1 MEKYVV
7 GIGAANV
14 DIYGKSNI
22 NIKLHFDH
30 PSIINTGV
38 GGVTRNILENISL
51 LGIKTVL
58 LTAIGDDIY
67 GHLIRSKSIKAGI
80 DVSNVKKVKG
90 ARSGIF
96 MQVQDKNND
105 MHLALCDMSIN
116 KHINIPYI
124 KKNSKIIKN
133 ASAIILDPSIS
144 DEVFEYVLNN
154 FDVRVFVDP
163 VSVAYAKK
171 MKKYTGKM
179 YCIKPNI
186 SELEALTG
194 TKVNNDTE
202 IKKAANKLIKK
213 GTKRLFVS
221 LGAKGCVY
229 IDNEGNYIK
238 RGFKKVKNMVNAS
251 GAGDCFFAAI
261 VYSYITDLNISD
273 TIDKALAAGIVAT
286 QSKEAIN
293 QKLSISLLNKT
304 IKEYKN
310 EL

>member
-22 NIKLHFDH
+22 NIKLHYDH

-58 LTAIGDDIY
+58 LTAVGDDIY
-67 GHLIRSKSIKAGI
+67 GHLIRSKSNKAHI
-80 DVSNVKKVKG
+80 DVSKVLKVKG

-105 MHLALCDMSIN
+105 MHRALCDMSIS
-116 KHINIPYI
+116 KHISISYI
-124 KKNSKIIKN
+124 KKNSTVIKN
-133 ASAIILDPSIS
+133 ASAIILDPSIE

-154 FDVRVFVDP
+154 FKVPVFVDP
-163 VSVAYAKK
+163 ISVGYAKK
-171 MKKYTGKM
+171 MKKYVGKV
-179 YCIKPNI
+179 YCIKPNV
-186 SELEALTG
+186 SELEALSG
-194 TKVNNDTE
+194 IKINNDAD
-202 IKKAANKLIKK
+202 IKKAALKLIKK

-221 LGAKGCVY
+221 LGSKGCAY

-238 RGFKKVKNMVNAS
+238 RGFKKVKKMVNAS

-261 VYSYITDLNISD
+261 VYSFIKDLNISD

-286 QSKEAIN
+286 QSNEAIN
-293 QKLSISLLNKT
+293 KKLSISLLNKT